1 MNERAAAAD
10 RDEAGQA
17 ATPGLLGEFAQ
28 LGRALKHLFGAHWTL
43 FRAELSLARG
53 AVSTL
58 FVAALAAT
66 VAGVGLGLTLLALAG
81 VALAAWFGSW
91 LWALALLT
99 KAAVVYTLLETQ
111 DLGTFVLAKGIVVPV
126 TNVTCI
132 GLTILIA
139 TAVARHEGLLPDRGL
154 WRAGATESMAA

>member
-91 LWALALLT
+91 LWALALLSVLQAVFLLCAIVMFRRGLHWLSLPAT
-99 KAAVVYTLLETQ
+99 RGEFGAMMKEAAVKVRAVDGAGPTEAADPPRT
-111 DLGTFVLAKGIVVPV
+111 PV
-126 TNVTCI
+126 S
-132 GLTILIA
+132 
-139 TAVARHEGLLPDRGL
+139 P
-154 WRAGATESMAA
+154 